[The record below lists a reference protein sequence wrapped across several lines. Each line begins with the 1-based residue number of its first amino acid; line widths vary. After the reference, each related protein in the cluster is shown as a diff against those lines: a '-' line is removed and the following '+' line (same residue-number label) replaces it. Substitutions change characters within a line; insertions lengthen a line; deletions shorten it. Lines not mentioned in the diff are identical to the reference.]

1 VFRLAH
7 LSDPHLGP
15 LPRPRL
21 PELAGK
27 RMLGLASRVRPRG
40 WRHDMAVLDAV
51 VEDLLAAAPDHVA
64 VTGDLVNLGLA
75 AEFPPALDFLA
86 RLGAA
91 EDVSVVPGNHDC
103 YVPDTADDAARV
115 WADHLRGDDGVAD
128 FPYLRRRG
136 PLAIVGVSSA
146 VPTMPVSAAGRVGE
160 AQCARLRE
168 MLAGLAEERLF
179 RVVLVHHPPAAGTS
193 GRLRRLLDGPAF
205 RAVLAASGA
214 ELVLHGHDHHAEIT
228 SIAGP
233 RGAIP
238 VVGAASASIGLSG
251 RKPPAAWNLFE
262 ISGRPGAFG
271 CSFVERGLTQDGIRE
286 LRRHR
291 LA

>member
-1 VFRLAH
+1 MFRLAH
-7 LSDPHLGP
+7 LTDPHLGP

-40 WRHDMAVLDAV
+40 WRHDMAVLDALV
-51 VEDLLAAAPDHVA
+51 TDLLAERPDHVA

-75 AEFPPALDFLA
+75 AEFAPALEFLS

-103 YVPDTADDAARV
+103 YVPDTAGDAARV
-115 WADHLRGDDGVAD
+115 WADHIRGDDGLAG

-160 AQCARLRE
+160 EQCARLKE
-168 MLAGLAEERLF
+168 LLAGLAAEKLF
-179 RVVLVHHPPAAGTS
+179 RVVLVHHSPAASRS

-205 RAVLAASGA
+205 RAVLATSGA
-214 ELVLHGHDHHAEIT
+214 ELVLHGHDHHAT
-228 SIAGP
+228 LRTVPGP
-233 RGAIP
+233 EGPIP
-238 VVGAASASIGLSG
+238 VIGAASASVGLSG
-251 RKPPAAWNLFE
+251 RKPPAAYNLFD
-262 ISGRPGAFG
+262 ISGTGGAWR
-271 CSFVERGLTQDGIRE
+271 CSFIERGLTLEGIRE
-286 LRRHR
+286 LRRVE
-291 LA
+291 LG